1 MSECHTP
8 EIVELEMEVESLEN
22 LTELIAPETVINIT
36 NELISSLTTSQ
47 PIFPNDVS
55 SIANILDAVIS
66 YVAYYILFI
75 V

>member
-8 EIVELEMEVESLEN
+8 EIVELEMEVESLKN
-22 LTELIAPETVINIT
+22 LTELVAPETVINIT
-36 NELISSLTTSQ
+36 NELISNLNTSQ

-66 YVAYYILFI
+66 YVTYYIVFI